1 MSTRE
6 ILLGL
11 QGIKKSATLIFGYRR
26 NAVIKKYGILPV
38 CLCFL
43 SSLCWPDTLKLKNGS
58 TIIGAYAGGSETQIN
73 FRVGSIVQHYDVSDV
88 ASLTF
93 DSPAASRFTDDS
105 GSAAPANPA
114 PQSNSN
120 SLTVPAGTRL
130 MVRTVDAI
138 DSDKNQ
144 VGDKFLATLEQP
156 VYVNN
161 VLVAPR
167 GADVY
172 GRLEAVKAAGSLAGK
187 SDLKLALT
195 GIVINGQTVAH
206 STGDYELSGKSRGA
220 NTAKKVGGG
229 AAAGAVIGAI
239 VGGGKGAAIGAGVG
253 AGAGTAVQVMTRGQQ
268 VHVPSETL
276 LEFSLDQPVTVP
288 MSQAR

>member
-1 MSTRE
+1 M
-6 ILLGL
+6 
-11 QGIKKSATLIFGYRR
+11 
-26 NAVIKKYGILPV
+26 IKKYGILPV

-58 TIIGAYAGGSETQIN
+58 TIFGAYAGGSETQLN
-73 FRVGSIVQHYDVSDV
+73 FRVGSTVQHYYVSDV

-93 DSPAASRFTDDS
+93 DSPAASRFTDD
-105 GSAAPANPA
+105 SAAPANPA

-130 MVRTVDAI
+130 MVRTIDGI

-144 VGDKFLATLEQP
+144 VGDKFLATLEQA

-167 GADVY
+167 GAEVY
-172 GRLEAVKAAGSLAGK
+172 GRLEEVKAAGSIAGK
-187 SDLKLALT
+187 SNLKLALT
-195 GIVINGQTVAH
+195 GIVINGQTVAL
-206 STGDYELSGKSRGA
+206 STGDYELSAKSRSA

-229 AAAGAVIGAI
+229 AAAGALIGAI

-253 AGAGTAVQVMTRGQQ
+253 AGTGTAVQVMTRGEQ

-276 LEFSLDQPVTVP
+276 LEFSLDQPVTVS